1 MNKFVRFSACCTLAM
16 LALRAD
22 AGTRLKDLARL
33 QGLQSTKLL
42 GYGLVVGLDATGDTQ
57 RSLMAQQ
64 MVMNMVKRFGIA
76 LPDDQIALRN
86 VAAVM
91 LTTELPPFL
100 STGAAIDVTVSSMGD
115 ASSLEGGMLIMTPL
129 VDGAGKPYATAQ
141 GPLSIGGFNIESG
154 GGDRIRKNYTL
165 VGRVPNG
172 ATLIAPSP
180 VNLPADRILT
190 WQLYSPDF
198 TTVTRLAK
206 VINAKL
212 GNSAAIARNAAN
224 IEVRLPSSAPA
235 DEVVSVISELELLEA
250 EPDEIARVIVNERT
264 GTVVVGENVSLLPVA
279 IAHGNLSIEIKT
291 TPAISQP
298 EPFSKGETVVVPET
312 ETRVVDERARLVMIE
327 KSANVRDVAKAL
339 NVLGVSPRDV
349 VAIFQALKQAGAL
362 KAELIIM

>member
-1 MNKFVRFSACCTLAM
+1 MKTFFRFSACCVLILLAVQ
-16 LALRAD
+16 AE
-22 AGTRLKDLARL
+22 AGARLKDLARL
-33 QGLQSTKLL
+33 RGMESTKLL
-42 GYGLVVGLDATGDTQ
+42 GYGLVVGLDASGDTR

-64 MVMNMVKRFGIA
+64 MVINMVKRFGIA
-76 LPDDQIALRN
+76 LPDEQIALRN

-91 LTTELPPFL
+91 LTAELAPFL

-115 ASSLEGGMLIMTPL
+115 AKSLEGGMLIMTPL
-129 VDGAGKPYATAQ
+129 VDGSGKHYATAQ

-172 ATLIAPSP
+172 ATLIAPSL
-180 VNLPADRILT
+180 VNLPADNILT

-198 TTVTRLAK
+198 TTATRLA
-206 VINAKL
+206 NAVNVKL
-212 GNSAAIARNAAN
+212 GSNAAIARNAAN
-224 IEVRLPSSAPA
+224 IEVRLPSSAKA
-235 DEVVSVISELELLEA
+235 DELVSLISELELLEA
-250 EPDEIARVIVNERT
+250 EPDEVARVIVNERT

-291 TPAISQP
+291 TPVISQP

-312 ETRVVDERARLVMIE
+312 ETRVTDERSRLVMLE

-339 NVLGVSPRDV
+339 NMLGVSPRDV

>member
-1 MNKFVRFSACCTLAM
+1 MKTFFRFSAFCIFALLAVQ
-16 LALRAD
+16 AD

-33 QGLQSTKLL
+33 QGLESTKLL
-42 GYGLVVGLDATGDTQ
+42 GYGLVVGLDASGDTR

-76 LPDDQIALRN
+76 LPDEQIALRN

-91 LTTELPPFL
+91 LTAELAPFL
-100 STGAAIDVTVSSMGD
+100 SAGAAIDVTVSSMGD
-115 ASSLEGGMLIMTPL
+115 AKSLEGGMLIMTPL
-129 VDGAGKPYATAQ
+129 VDGSGKQYATAQ
-141 GPLSIGGFNIESG
+141 GPLSIGGFNVESG

-172 ATLIAPSP
+172 AMLVAPSP
-180 VNLPADRILT
+180 VTLPTDNILT

-198 TTVTRLAK
+198 TTATRLA
-206 VINAKL
+206 NAVNVKL
-212 GNSAAIARNAAN
+212 GSDAAIARNAAN
-224 IEVRLPSSAPA
+224 IEVRLPSTAKA
-235 DEVVSVISELELLEA
+235 DEVVSLISELELLEA

-291 TPAISQP
+291 TPVISQP
-298 EPFSKGETVVVPET
+298 EPFSKGETVVAPET
-312 ETRVVDERARLVMIE
+312 ETRVTDERSRLVMLE

>member
-1 MNKFVRFSACCTLAM
+1 MIIFGLLISTLSPAF
-16 LALRAD
+16 
-22 AGTRLKDLARL
+22 AGSRLKDLARL
-33 QGLQSTKLL
+33 QGLESTKLI
-42 GYGLVVGLDATGDTQ
+42 GYGLVVGLDATGDTR

-64 MVMNMVKRFGIA
+64 MVMNMVKRFGIV
-76 LPDDQIALRN
+76 LPDEQIALRN

-91 LTTELPPFL
+91 LSAELPPFF
-100 STGAAIDVTVSSMGD
+100 STGATIDVTVSSLGD
-115 ASSLEGGMLIMTPL
+115 AKSLEGGMLIMTPL
-129 VDGAGKPYATAQ
+129 VDGTGKQFATAQ
-141 GPLSIGGFNIESG
+141 GAVSIGGFNVESG

-172 ATLIAPSP
+172 ATLVAPSP
-180 VNLPADRILT
+180 VTLHEDKALT

-198 TTVTRLAK
+198 TTARRLAAA
-206 VINAKL
+206 IDAKL
-212 GNSAAIARNAAN
+212 GSGAAIAQNAAN
-224 IEVRLPSSAPA
+224 IEVRLPVGSKAE
-235 DEVVSVISELELLEA
+235 DIVTLISELELLEL

-264 GTVVVGENVSLLPVA
+264 GTIVVGENVSLLPVA
-279 IAHGNLSIEIKT
+279 IAHGNLSIEIKAT
-291 TPAISQP
+291 ALVSQP

-312 ETRVVDERARLVMIE
+312 ETRVTDERARLVMVE

>member
-1 MNKFVRFSACCTLAM
+1 VQAGIVTAGLLASM
-16 LALRAD
+16 LSPSI

-33 QGLQSTKLL
+33 QGLESTKLI
-42 GYGLVVGLDATGDTQ
+42 GYGLVVGLDASGDTR

-64 MVMNMVKRFGIA
+64 MVMNMVKRFGFA
-76 LPDDQIALRN
+76 LPDEQIALRN

-91 LTTELPPFL
+91 LTAELPPFV
-100 STGAAIDVTVSSMGD
+100 SSGATIDVTASSLGD
-115 ASSLEGGMLIMTPL
+115 AKSLEGGTLVMTPL
-129 VDGAGKPYATAQ
+129 VDGTGKQYATAQ
-141 GPLSIGGFNIESG
+141 GAVSIGGFNIESG

-172 ATLIAPSP
+172 ATLVAASP
-180 VNLPADRILT
+180 VTLRKDKALT
-190 WQLYSPDF
+190 WQLFSPDF
-198 TTVTRLAK
+198 TTATRLATA
-206 VINAKL
+206 INNKL
-212 GNSAAIARNAAN
+212 GNGNAIARSAAD
-224 IEVRLPSSAPA
+224 IEVRLPPGARP
-235 DEVVSVISELELLEA
+235 EEMVNLISQLESLEA

-279 IAHGNLSIEIKT
+279 IAHGSLSIEIKAA
-291 TPAISQP
+291 PVVSQP
-298 EPFSKGETVVVPET
+298 EFLSQGKTVVTQET
-312 ETRVVDERARLVMIE
+312 ETKVTDERSRLVMVE